1 MNGHNRDHDLDGFQ
15 AVMQRLDRLERLML
29 ARFDRGDAELHTILL
44 AIGKVITMSETNQ
57 AAIDAANASMQATLD
72 SIQTDVTAIAAELAA
87 NVPTPGA
94 VPSQASIDALNANV
108 TRLQAVKAAL
118 DGLVVPATPA
128 APVA

>member
-1 MNGHNRDHDLDGFQ
+1 MPDHDGPPGWL
-15 AVMQRLDRLERLML
+15 QR
-29 ARFDRGDAELHTILL
+29 FHDASHGKWDTIIANQVKAEQQLL
-44 AIGKVITMSETNQ
+44 LILQNQGKIIKMSETNQ

-94 VPSQASIDALNANV
+94 VPSQASIDTLNANV

-118 DGLVVPATPA
+118 DGLVVPAPA
-128 APVA
+128 APAP